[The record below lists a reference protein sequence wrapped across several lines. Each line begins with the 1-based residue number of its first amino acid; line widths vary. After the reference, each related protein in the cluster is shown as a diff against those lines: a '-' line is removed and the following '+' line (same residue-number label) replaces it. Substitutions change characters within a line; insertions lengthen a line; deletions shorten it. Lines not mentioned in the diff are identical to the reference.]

1 MLLIL
6 MQKKEQLT
14 KLSYLL
20 KDMSG
25 EARALITPLTD
36 EIQLKIVLNKMEE
49 IGETIKKQA
58 EEEVTE
64 TSTEEEKKEAKETS
78 LESLMKFNVFLSI
91 ATLVSVAGATVA
103 DYVLMA
109 WLWI

>member
-1 MLLIL
+1 M
-6 MQKKEQLT
+6 
-14 KLSYLL
+14 
-20 KDMSG
+20 
-25 EARALITPLTD
+25 
-36 EIQLKIVLNKMEE
+36 
-49 IGETIKKQA
+49 
-58 EEEVTE
+58 
-64 TSTEEEKKEAKETS
+64 STEEEPPIEEKKTPTTKFAEWLMALAEKKEAKEAS